1 MIEKFNTL
9 TVSAPACYAEIYPD
23 AERAI
28 WMRSRDSEL
37 TYIKWKKYLLLVLRR
52 IGFSNCKNVYNWN

>member
-37 TYIKWKKYLLLVLRR
+37 TYIK
-52 IGFSNCKNVYNWN
+52 